1 MKTKFVFIQIL
12 VLAALSIHAFAGSP
26 YNNEKGTNTK
36 MDCVDPSPTPPS
48 PWYITI
54 DVMDTSCIHGC
65 SALTNPTGCGT
76 EFVFEIDSPTTCQA
90 IAAPTYT
97 IPFVYCTMQYTQ
109 AIPDTVKCVL
119 VSVSS
124 NSPTTCPVNSNT
136 CCKIRGDTT
145 PCKLKICP

>member
-1 MKTKFVFIQIL
+1 MKTKFVFIQIF
-12 VLAALSIHAFAGSP
+12 VVAALSIHAVAGSP

-36 MDCVDPSPTPPS
+36 IDCVDPSPTPPS

-65 SALTNPTGCGT
+65 SAITNPTSCGT
-76 EFVFEIDSPTTCQA
+76 EFVFEIASPTTCQA
-90 IAAPTYT
+90 IAPPTYT

-119 VSVSS
+119 VFV
-124 NSPTTCPVNSNT
+124 NSTNGCSVNSNT
-136 CCKIRGDTT
+136 CCKNRGDTT